1 MSARGAAL
9 TFGVLVALCLIP
21 GPSTASVAQIDLGW
35 GATYQQ
41 LTTPV
46 DGRPVTFHR
55 LLVDPERVQP
65 AVAYSSQG
73 IGTTESLLAMT
84 RGANA
89 LAGINGNFFDPAS
102 SLPVGF
108 LLDDRRPLSTPYG
121 TRGTLGIGF
130 FGRLHFLNPQI
141 ELFLETADRNIP
153 VDGVNRPLLS
163 DGLIV
168 YTPEYRGPMGPVRNK
183 MRTALVRDGRVMRIG
198 TDIRPIDR
206 DEQLVAATGDAV
218 DRLESV
224 LPAEPV
230 QLDYRIEPERYLIR
244 DALQAGPTLIR
255 DGAFVSV
262 DEGFDE
268 SFRTKRAARSAVAR
282 LGDGRLLFTVA
293 EQGGGSHGVDLRSL
307 AEELLSLGAEDALAL
322 DGGGSSG
329 LVVRR
334 GVGWRTAG
342 DARDVPVALVLRP
355 Q

>member
-1 MSARGAAL
+1 MNARGAVL

-21 GPSTASVAQIDLGW
+21 GPSTASVAQMDLGW
-35 GATYQQ
+35 GATYQE
-41 LTTPV
+41 LTTQV

-55 LLVDPERVQP
+55 LLVNPERVQP
-65 AVAYSSQG
+65 AVAHARRG
-73 IGTTESLLAMT
+73 LGTTEALLPMT
-84 RGANA
+84 RRADA
-89 LAGINGNFFDPAS
+89 LAGINASFFDPES

-153 VDGVNRPLLS
+153 VDGVNRPLLG

-168 YTPEYRGPMGPVRNK
+168 YTPEYRGPMGPVRNE
-183 MRTALVRDGRVMRIG
+183 MRTALVRNGRVMRIG
-198 TDIRPIDR
+198 TDVRSIDR
-206 DEQLVAATGDAV
+206 GEQLIAATGDAV

-230 QLDYRIEPERYLIR
+230 QLAYRIEPQRFLIR
-244 DALQAGPTLIR
+244 DALQAGPTLVR

-262 DEGFDE
+262 DEGFDGG
-268 SFRTKRAARSAVAR
+268 FRTKRAARSAVAR
-282 LGDGRLLFTVA
+282 LGDGRLLFMVA
-293 EQGGGSHGVDLRSL
+293 ARGGGSHGVDLRSL

-329 LVVRR
+329 LVVRQ
-334 GVGWRTAG
+334 GVGWRAAG
-342 DARDVPVALVLRP
+342 DARDVPVALVLQPR
-355 Q
+355 